1 MNNIVKPPFYIGNL
15 SILDLPKVA
24 FLSSRHISPETVMK
38 CLDWATEHR
47 DKGICV
53 ISGFHSPLEKDV
65 LHFLLKGLQ
74 PVVLVLGRSL
84 YKEIPE
90 EFQKPLNDKRLLIV
104 SPVAQTTHRHS
115 AKSSLVRNK
124 YIVDI
129 ATEIVFGSLDKNG
142 TLYPLYMDALSK
154 NKKVRIL

>member
-1 MNNIVKPPFYIGNL
+1 M
-15 SILDLPKVA
+15 
-24 FLSSRHISPETVMK
+24 
-38 CLDWATEHR
+38 
-47 DKGICV
+47 
-53 ISGFHSPLEKDV
+53 
-65 LHFLLKGLQ
+65 
-74 PVVLVLGRSL
+74 LGRSL

-129 ATEIVFGSLDKNG
+129 ATEIVFWFIRQKWNSISIIYGCLI
-142 TLYPLYMDALSK
+142 
-154 NKKVRIL
+154 KK